1 MFAPLVLAALALPAA
16 DVPGDTPHDAPPAGV
31 VRPDVV
37 RFERDV
43 RPIFN
48 AHCSACHGGV
58 REAGDLNLIDERSV
72 ALLVT
77 PGDPELSYLLDR
89 VSDPDDETR
98 MPPAEHGPR
107 LSREELDVLAR
118 WIEQGAAWERHWS
131 FAPPRRP
138 EAPVVSDADWCR
150 GPIDRFVLA
159 KLDAA
164 GLAPNPPAEPDR
176 WLRRVS
182 IDLTGLPPT
191 LAERE
196 AFLAAV
202 EKAAVEKEGEAAYTA
217 AVDRLLASPHFGE
230 RWASVWLDQVRY
242 ADSRG
247 LGQDGGRT
255 AWPYRDW
262 VVDAFN
268 ADLPFDEFTVKQLA
282 GDLLPGARAGDRIA
296 TVAHRLTQ
304 SNEEGGT
311 DDEQFRTEAVLDRVA
326 VTWQVWQGLTM
337 ECVQCHAHPY
347 DPIAH
352 AEYYRSV
359 AFFNGTADAD
369 LSSDHPTFAA
379 PRDPADFD
387 QAAALDARIEP
398 LRRRIWEAE
407 NALLQDPAAW
417 EAPTDLEASIS
428 GSPGVVLEGK
438 DDPAGPNYRITGNVA
453 RNTAVTLIAT
463 LPEGLDKLAAVR
475 FTGLPVDPGAALKDA
490 EWGYT
495 ISHVVAELTPPG
507 GGAAEIKFSE
517 VLFDE
522 PDPDRNPKDSL
533 KAKGASG
540 VGPYSKMRRPRSAA
554 FVLPNPRPVEP
565 GTRLKITFKFNLF
578 DLAAFPL
585 VAKRGRIAVSGDPRV
600 HQLWRDP
607 AMKRARGELR
617 ELQAKRRAIPSV
629 NVPVMVERVPQLSRP
644 THRFDRGNMLSK
656 AESVSPGVP
665 EVFGSL
671 TDDPTADDRADR
683 LALARWLVSEENP
696 LTARVQV
703 NRLWGRLFGVGL
715 VRTEEDF
722 GSSGERPSH
731 PELLDDLAVRFATDY
746 AWSNKRLLREI
757 VLSSTYRQSAATR
770 PGAVA
775 ADPDNRLLARG
786 PRQRLTAEA
795 LRDQALHAAG
805 LLTERLHG
813 PPVMPPIPDGVW
825 KAFDKQ
831 QWTTPAVGHPDRTRR
846 SLYTYVKRSI
856 PHPLMASF
864 DAPSREFCA
873 ARRPDSNTPV
883 QALMTLNDATFS
895 EAAAALA
902 ERMNAAGES
911 PRDRAWR
918 GFLLVCDR
926 EPTAGELD
934 ALAALYKE
942 VAALPD
948 GPPPGE
954 IVAGVLLNLDEA
966 LTN

>member
-1 MFAPLVLAALALPAA
+1 MFAPLVLAAALALLAA
-16 DVPGDTPHDAPPAGV
+16 DAPGADAPV
-31 VRPDVV
+31 VDTKAVSVPEVV

-58 REAGDLNLIDERSV
+58 REAGDLNLIDRESV
-72 ALLVT
+72 AALVF

-107 LSREELDVLAR
+107 LTQRELAVLAR
-118 WIEQGAAWERHWS
+118 WIEQGATWERHWS
-131 FAPPRRP
+131 FAPPTRP
-138 EAPVVSDADWCR
+138 EPPGVRDVNWCR

-196 AFLAAV
+196 VFLAAV
-202 EKAAVEKEGEAAYTA
+202 EKDGEAAYVA

-282 GDLLPGARAGDRIA
+282 GDLLPGARAEDRIA

-352 AEYYRSV
+352 TEYYQSV

-379 PRDPADFD
+379 PRDPADFNK
-387 QAAALDARIEP
+387 AAALDARIEP

-417 EAPTDLEASIS
+417 RAPENLEASIK
-428 GSPGVVLEGK
+428 GSPGIVLEGAE
-438 DDPAGPNYRITGNVA
+438 DPAGPNYRITGNVA
-453 RNTAVTLIAT
+453 RNTAVTLTAT
-463 LPEGLDKLAAVR
+463 LPEGLDELAAIR
-475 FTGLPVDPGAALKDA
+475 FTGLPVDPEAALKDA

-495 ISHVVAELTPPG
+495 ISHVVAELIPPG
-507 GGAAEIKFSE
+507 GEAAEIKFSE

-522 PDPDRNPKDSL
+522 PDPDRDPKASL
-533 KAKGASG
+533 TAKGASG
-540 VGPYSKMRRPRSAA
+540 VGPYTKMRRPRSAA
-554 FVLPNPRPVEP
+554 FVVPKPLPVEP
-565 GTRLKITFKFNLF
+565 GTRLKMTLKFNLF

-585 VAKRGRIAVSGDPRV
+585 VAKRGRIAVSGDPRI

-607 AMKRARGELR
+607 ERKREREELR
-617 ELQAKRRAIPSV
+617 ALAAKRRAIPSV

-644 THRFDRGNMLSK
+644 THRFDRGNMLTK
-656 AESVSPGVP
+656 AEPVSPGVP
-665 EVFGSL
+665 RALGSL
-671 TDDPTADDRADR
+671 AEDGPSEHGVDR
-683 LALARWLVSEENP
+683 LALARWLVGEQNP
-696 LTARVQV
+696 LTARVQA

-770 PGAVA
+770 PGALA

-825 KAFDKQ
+825 KAFNGQK
-831 QWTTPAVGHPDRTRR
+831 WTTPAVGHPDRTRR

-902 ERMNAAGES
+902 ERMNAAGAS
-911 PRDRAWR
+911 PRDRARR

-926 EPTAGELD
+926 EPTAGDLD
-934 ALAALYKE
+934 ALAALHKE